1 MVWVHIGESTSVTI
15 SSKLLMSSEEEDM
28 RGESF
33 YVIPDTYS
41 WVCPAGVTSVSV
53 VCIGGGAG
61 SSGGAAS
68 GGGGL
73 GYINDFAVTPG
84 NSYTVRVGEKGR
96 SGMMAG
102 GYNGGDSYFIN
113 TSTVKGGGGIADGA
127 GGTYTGDGGGN
138 GSAGNSN
145 GGGGAGG
152 YSGDGNSGTGGAGAD
167 GTTGS
172 RMGGGGVGAHG
183 EGSSG
188 TPNTGQGGSGGQEGY
203 TFMGSNETSADGGLF
218 GGGASNR
225 WATQGAGGCVRI
237 IWPGDTRQFPSTD
250 ADTP

>member
-1 MVWVHIGESTSVTI
+1 MVWVHIGASTSMTI
-15 SSKLLMSSEEEDM
+15 SSKLLMSSGEEEM

-53 VCIGGGAG
+53 VCIGGGGG
-61 SSGGAAS
+61 SNGTAS

-73 GYINDFAVTPG
+73 GYINDYAVTPG
-84 NSYTVRVGEKGR
+84 TSYLVRVGEKGR

-102 GYNGGDSYFIN
+102 GWNGGDSYFDN
-113 TSTVKGGGGIADGA
+113 QSTCKGGGGISDGA

-138 GSAGNSN
+138 GSAGSGS

-167 GTTGS
+167 GTTSS

-203 TFMGSNETSADGGLF
+203 TFLGTNETSADGGLF